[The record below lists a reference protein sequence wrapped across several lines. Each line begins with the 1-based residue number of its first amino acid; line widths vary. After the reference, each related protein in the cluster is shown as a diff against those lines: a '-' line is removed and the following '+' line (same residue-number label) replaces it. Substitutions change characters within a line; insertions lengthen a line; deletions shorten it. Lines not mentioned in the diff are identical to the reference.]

1 MQIKQ
6 HRLTGVKWLESEFYN
21 QRPNDEISLLVIHC
35 ISLPEGCFG
44 LPHIDELFCG
54 KLNCSA
60 DPSFKDLQGLEVSA
74 HLMINRSGEVTQY
87 VDFDKRAWHAGVSS
101 FEGREGCNDYSI
113 GIELEGTDHSEY
125 TKQQYQSLIK
135 VSQLLL
141 RQYPKLTK
149 QRIVAHSDIA
159 PGRKTD
165 PGEYFDWSAY
175 LEAL

>member
-6 HRLTGVKWLESEFYN
+6 HRLTGAKWLESAFYN
-21 QRPNDEISLLVIHC
+21 QRPNNEISLLVIHC

-44 LPHIDELFCG
+44 LPHIDQLFTG
-54 KLNCSA
+54 SLDCSA

-74 HLMINRSGEVTQY
+74 HLLINRAGEVTQY
-87 VDFDKRAWHAGVSS
+87 VAFDKRAWHAGVSCYQ
-101 FEGREGCNDYSI
+101 GREGCNDFSI
-113 GIELEGTDHSEY
+113 GIELEGTDSSEY
-125 TKQQYQSLIK
+125 TKAQYQGLIE

-141 RQYPKLTK
+141 KHYPKLTK

-165 PGEYFDWSAY
+165 PGEHFDWSAY

>member
-6 HRLTGVKWLESEFYN
+6 HRLTGVKWLGSQFYN

-35 ISLPEGCFG
+35 ISLPEGCYG

-54 KLNCSA
+54 KLDCSA
-60 DPSFKDLQGLEVSA
+60 DPSFNDLQGLEVSA
-74 HLMINRSGEVTQY
+74 HLLIERDGGVTQY
-87 VDFDKRAWHAGVSS
+87 VDFDKRAWHAGVSG
-101 FEGREGCNDYSI
+101 FEGRKGCNDFAI
-113 GIELEGTDHSEY
+113 GIELEGTDYSEY
-125 TKQQYQSLIK
+125 TEQQYQSLIK

-141 RQYPKLTK
+141 RHYPKLTK

-165 PGEYFDWSAY
+165 PGDHFDWSSY
-175 LEAL
+175 LKAL